1 MSPMRRTLSWYIF
14 HEIVP
19 PFFFGLLA
27 FTLILLVTRIL
38 KLIELVMTRGVS
50 LLYVGKLLALVIPTF
65 LEMTVPMA
73 FLLAVLLGL
82 SRLSSD
88 REILALKA
96 SGVSP
101 RQILLPVVLFAAGIS
116 LVTFFLSAVARPA
129 ANLALKK
136 QLYQIAKSGGTAA
149 LKEKVFNQLFPGILI
164 YVEEVIPPGLASQ
177 GVLVVDR
184 RSPGRETIIFGKVA
198 FFLANEEAQ
207 TLGFKFFD
215 GAVYERRPN
224 RAGFSQTRFNVY
236 DLTLNSTELFSLT
249 KEKEREPQEMSLPR
263 LLKTIRTK
271 KDRGIAPTEELLEFH
286 KRFSFPFTPL
296 LFGVLGAASVMLP
309 KRTPTHRSSGLSLG
323 LLWLLCYYLLLS
335 LGKALGEREYLPA
348 VLALWL
354 PNIGV
359 GLVAAY
365 LFAKAQ
371 KESPLPFQRKVA
383 EISSFL
389 RRRFLSSP

>member
-116 LVTFFLSAVARPA
+116 LVTFFPPAVARPA

-215 GAVYERRPN
+215 GAVYERQPN
-224 RAGFSQTRFNVY
+224 RARFSQTRFNVY
-236 DLTLNSTELFSLT
+236 DLTLNSTELLSLT